1 MLLCPSRCNIQS
13 DKHKASNGNRP
24 YSESEEWN
32 ELFLL
37 FLFQYIIH
45 MYGES
50 DMEYTHETYIS
61 PLTWRYGSDEMKSIF
76 SEVHKRKLLR
86 RVWIALARAE
96 ARAGIVTEAQVKE
109 LESHKDDID
118 IDRASEIENEIH
130 HDLMAEIKTYAE
142 QCPLAGGIIHL
153 GATSMDALDNAD
165 AVRFKEAL
173 LVIASRLSTLMETLS
188 GRAEEMKDIPTMA
201 FTHIQPAEIT
211 TIGYRLSQTL
221 QDLSDDA
228 DDLLS
233 VISSV
238 RGKGMKGAVGTA
250 ASYKVL
256 LDGTGVSAEE
266 LENMVMNELGIRP
279 FTAATQVYTR
289 KQDLRIVSALSSIA
303 ATLHRFSL
311 DMRILQSPPVGEVSE
326 PFGKKQVGSS
336 AMPFKRN
343 PINNEKICSLSR
355 IVESSYQA
363 AWNNASLMILERTL
377 DDSANRRI
385 FIPEAF
391 IALDEML
398 LTATKIVKGM
408 SFHSEATRR
417 LMENY
422 GIFASTERLLMELG
436 RRGADRQKMHET
448 IREESL
454 KAWAL
459 VQSGKDNPLKENLA
473 TDEEILKYIPHDEI
487 IQLLDASDYT
497 GDAGKRTEAVLE
509 RASTQIIRLKSA
521 K

>member
-1 MLLCPSRCNIQS
+1 
-13 DKHKASNGNRP
+13 
-24 YSESEEWN
+24 
-32 ELFLL
+32 
-37 FLFQYIIH
+37 
-45 MYGES
+45 
-50 DMEYTHETYIS
+50 MEYSHDTYIS
-61 PLTWRYGSDEMKSIF
+61 PLTWRYGSDEMKTIF

-96 ARAGIVTEAQVKE
+96 SKAGIVTEEQVRE

-118 IDRASEIENEIH
+118 INRATEIENEIH
-130 HDLMAEIKTYAE
+130 HDLMAEIRTYAE
-142 QCPLAGGIIHL
+142 QCPKAGGIIHL

-173 LVIASRLSTLMETLS
+173 QLVAVRLADLIDVLAKRAS
-188 GRAEEMKDIPTMA
+188 EMKSVPTMA

-228 DDLLS
+228 DDLIGTIAS
-233 VISSV
+233 IK
-238 RGKGMKGAVGTA
+238 GKGMKGAVGTA

-256 LDGTGVSAEE
+256 LDGTGVSARE
-266 LENMVMNELGIRP
+266 LEKMVMDELGIKP
-279 FTAATQVYTR
+279 FEAATQVYTR
-289 KQDLRIVSALSSIA
+289 KQDLRIISALSSIA
-303 ATLHRFSL
+303 ASLHRFSL
-311 DMRILQSPPVGEVSE
+311 DMRILQSPPIGEVSE

-355 IVESSYQA
+355 IVESAYQS

-398 LTATKIVKGM
+398 ITAKRIVSGM
-408 SFHSEATRR
+408 NFHSEATRR
-417 LMENY
+417 LMDNY

-436 RRGADRQKMHET
+436 RRGADRQAMHET

-459 VQSGKDNPLKENLA
+459 VQIGKDNPLKDNLA
-473 TDEEILKYIPHDEI
+473 SDEEVLKYLSKEEVLK
-487 IQLLDASDYT
+487 LLDASDYI
-497 GDAGKRTEAVLE
+497 GDSVERAEAVIE
-509 RASTQIIRLKSA
+509 RAEAQSIRLKSA

>member
-1 MLLCPSRCNIQS
+1 
-13 DKHKASNGNRP
+13 
-24 YSESEEWN
+24 
-32 ELFLL
+32 
-37 FLFQYIIH
+37 
-45 MYGES
+45 
-50 DMEYTHETYIS
+50 MEYSHDTYIS
-61 PLTWRYGSDEMKSIF
+61 PLTWRYGSDEMKTIF

-96 ARAGIVTEAQVKE
+96 SKAGIVTEEQVRE
-109 LESHKDDID
+109 LENHKDDID
-118 IDRASEIENEIH
+118 INRATEIENEIH
-130 HDLMAEIKTYAE
+130 HDLMAEIRTYAE
-142 QCPLAGGIIHL
+142 QCPKAGGIIHL

-173 LVIASRLSTLMETLS
+173 QLVAVRLADLIDVLAKRAS
-188 GRAEEMKDIPTMA
+188 EMKSVPTMA

-228 DDLLS
+228 DDLIGTIAS
-233 VISSV
+233 IK
-238 RGKGMKGAVGTA
+238 GKGMKGAVGTA

-256 LDGTGVSAEE
+256 LDGTGVSARE
-266 LENMVMNELGIRP
+266 LEKMVMDELGIKP
-279 FTAATQVYTR
+279 FEAATQVYTR
-289 KQDLRIVSALSSIA
+289 TQDLRIISALSSIA
-303 ATLHRFSL
+303 ASLHRFSL
-311 DMRILQSPPVGEVSE
+311 DMRILQSPPIGEVSE

-355 IVESSYQA
+355 IVESAYQS

-398 LTATKIVKGM
+398 ITAKRIVSGM
-408 SFHSEATRR
+408 NFHSEATRR
-417 LMENY
+417 LMDNY

-436 RRGADRQKMHET
+436 RRGADRQAMHET

-459 VQSGKDNPLKENLA
+459 VQVGKDNPLKDNLA
-473 TDEEILKYIPHDEI
+473 SDEEVLKYLSKEEVLK
-487 IQLLDASDYT
+487 LLDASDYI
-497 GDAGKRTEAVLE
+497 GDSVERAEAVIE
-509 RASTQIIRLKSA
+509 RAEAQSIRLKSA

>member
-1 MLLCPSRCNIQS
+1 
-13 DKHKASNGNRP
+13 
-24 YSESEEWN
+24 
-32 ELFLL
+32 
-37 FLFQYIIH
+37 
-45 MYGES
+45 
-50 DMEYTHETYIS
+50 MEYSHDTYIS
-61 PLTWRYGSDEMKSIF
+61 PLTWRYGSEEMKAIF

-96 ARAGIVTEAQVKE
+96 SKAGIVTEEQVKE

-118 IDRASEIENEIH
+118 IERASEIESEIH
-130 HDLMAEIKTYAE
+130 HDLMAEIRTYAE
-142 QCPLAGGIIHL
+142 QCPKAGGIIHL

-173 LVIASRLSTLMETLS
+173 QLIASRLADLIDTLS
-188 GRAEEMKDIPTMA
+188 ERAREMKDVPTMA

-228 DDLLS
+228 DDLIGAIAS
-233 VISSV
+233 IK
-238 RGKGMKGAVGTA
+238 GKGMKGAVGTA
-250 ASYKVL
+250 ASYRVL
-256 LDGTGVSAEE
+256 LDGTGVSARE
-266 LENMVMNELGIRP
+266 LEDMVMDELGIKA
-279 FTAATQVYTR
+279 FEAATQVYTR
-289 KQDLRIVSALSSIA
+289 KQDLRIISALSSIA
-303 ATLHRFSL
+303 ASLHRFSL
-311 DMRILQSPPVGEVSE
+311 DLRILQSPPIGEVSE

-343 PINNEKICSLSR
+343 PINNEKICSLAR
-355 IVESSYQA
+355 IVESAYQS

-398 LTATKIVKGM
+398 MTAKRIAAGM
-408 SFHSEATRR
+408 NFHSEATRR

-436 RRGADRQKMHET
+436 RRGADRQAMHET

-459 VQSGKDNPLKENLA
+459 VQIGKDNPLKDNLA
-473 TDEEILKYIPHDEI
+473 SDEEILKYLSKDEVLK
-487 IQLLDASDYT
+487 LLDASDYT
-497 GDAGKRTEAVLE
+497 GDAAVRAEAVIE
-509 RASTQIIRLKSA
+509 SAENQSIRLKSA